1 MAEKAST
8 IAAKDVVN
16 SKTVLE
22 LLEEDDEFEV
32 SQATSQGML
41 NRADLNAQRLILLSI
56 LFLAKD
62 DCLVKV
68 IIKLF
73 SFNRNLKVPHGTMT

>member
-8 IAAKDVVN
+8 VAAKDVVN

-41 NRADLNAQRLILLSI
+41 DRADLIAL
-56 LFLAKD
+56 
-62 DCLVKV
+62 
-68 IIKLF
+68 
-73 SFNRNLKVPHGTMT
+73 

>member
-8 IAAKDVVN
+8 SAAKDVIN

-32 SQATSQGML
+32 SQSSNSGLLKIIDHLRKDNLCLWQHVLLQIKVTSRQ
-41 NRADLNAQRLILLSI
+41 
-56 LFLAKD
+56 
-62 DCLVKV
+62 
-68 IIKLF
+68 
-73 SFNRNLKVPHGTMT
+73 

>member
-8 IAAKDVVN
+8 IGAAKDVVN

-32 SQATSQGML
+32 SQATSQGTL
-41 NRADLNAQRLILLSI
+41 NRADLNAQSLILLSI
-56 LFLAKD
+56 LFSLQ
-62 DCLVKV
+62 
-68 IIKLF
+68 
-73 SFNRNLKVPHGTMT
+73 MTVWPRK

>member
-8 IAAKDVVN
+8 VAAKDVVN

-32 SQATSQGML
+32 SKAISQGML
-41 NRADLNAQRLILLSI
+41 KRADPNAQ
-56 LFLAKD
+56 
-62 DCLVKV
+62 
-68 IIKLF
+68 
-73 SFNRNLKVPHGTMT
+73 

>member
-8 IAAKDVVN
+8 SAAKDVIN

-32 SQATSQGML
+32 SQSSNLGSLKTIDHYAQKFFSSSTACIATDNGY
-41 NRADLNAQRLILLSI
+41 I
-56 LFLAKD
+56 
-62 DCLVKV
+62 
-68 IIKLF
+68 
-73 SFNRNLKVPHGTMT
+73 

>member
-8 IAAKDVVN
+8 SAAKDVIN

-32 SQATSQGML
+32 SQSSNLGSLKTIDHLHNDNLCLWQHVLLQITVTSRQ
-41 NRADLNAQRLILLSI
+41 
-56 LFLAKD
+56 
-62 DCLVKV
+62 
-68 IIKLF
+68 
-73 SFNRNLKVPHGTMT
+73 

>member
-8 IAAKDVVN
+8 VAAKDVVN

-32 SQATSQGML
+32 SQATSQEML
-41 NRADLNAQRLILLSI
+41 NRADLITQRLIL
-56 LFLAKD
+56 
-62 DCLVKV
+62 
-68 IIKLF
+68 
-73 SFNRNLKVPHGTMT
+73 

>member
-8 IAAKDVVN
+8 SAAKDVIN

-32 SQATSQGML
+32 SQSS
-41 NRADLNAQRLILLSI
+41 N
-56 LFLAKD
+56 
-62 DCLVKV
+62 
-68 IIKLF
+68 
-73 SFNRNLKVPHGTMT
+73 